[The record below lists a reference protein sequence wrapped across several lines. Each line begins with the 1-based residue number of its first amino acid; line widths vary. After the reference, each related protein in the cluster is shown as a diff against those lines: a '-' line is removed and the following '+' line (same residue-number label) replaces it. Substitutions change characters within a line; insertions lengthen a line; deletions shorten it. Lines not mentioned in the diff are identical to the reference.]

1 MATALCWDERFGT
14 HDMGRGAM
22 YLPIDGLLE
31 DDVHVDNT
39 ARIVRTRTL
48 IRRAGLDE
56 LVLLLDPREATVA
69 ELERVHSREHVEAM
83 RAVSEAG
90 AGDAGGG
97 YTPMD
102 ARSYELALLSAGSA
116 LTGLEAVLSGRATT
130 AHAMLRR
137 SGHHAWRDSGYGFCV
152 FNNCAV
158 VARAA
163 QLDFGVGRVAIVDI
177 DAHHGNGT
185 EAIFASDA
193 SVLTVSIHQDRSFPV
208 ETGSVHDVGEGPGA
222 GTNVN
227 VNLPAGVGD
236 PGYLDALDRIV
247 CPILL
252 EFRPELLIVACGV
265 DASLF
270 DPLSRLGVTAA
281 GFAAIAERL
290 VRVAGETSGGRLL
303 SVQEGG
309 YSHVYAPFCWLA
321 IVETIAGL
329 ERHEDPFEAFVAGQA
344 CCRELE
350 PWHVAANDETR
361 AALSAYWSF

>member
-1 MATALCWDERFGT
+1 
-14 HDMGRGAM
+14 
-22 YLPIDGLLE
+22 
-31 DDVHVDNT
+31 
-39 ARIVRTRTL
+39 
-48 IRRAGLDE
+48 
-56 LVLLLDPREATVA
+56 
-69 ELERVHSREHVEAM
+69 
-83 RAVSEAG
+83 
-90 AGDAGGG
+90 
-97 YTPMD
+97 
-102 ARSYELALLSAGSA
+102 
-116 LTGLEAVLSGRATT
+116 
-130 AHAMLRR
+130 MLRR

-321 IVETIAGL
+321 FVETIAGL